1 MGFWGLVVKSGKS
14 EVVEHD
20 GSFLHI
26 AKVCLGDI
34 KKDAGSEPV
43 ILTAKVGDQKFVIGR
58 LSQKIPQLSV
68 DLVFEKS
75 FELAHNC
82 KNGSVHFTGY
92 IVENSNSESESD
104 SDSED
109 KNVPISIDN
118 GVASENLQSGED
130 ENVAKSNK
138 VLNSGQRGSSGPCG
152 DEENDS
158 SSDDDYN
165 IEDEEQVNDDEKS
178 SEDEDG
184 SDDEDGSEDEESDDS
199 EEDEGEEKKVDMGK
213 KRPAETATPATF
225 KKAKLVTPEKTDS
238 KSGGSKVRSHV
249 ATPHPA
255 KQAKTT
261 AAISGKA
268 FSCTTCNRSFGSDIA
283 LQSHSK
289 AKHAPAK

>member
-1 MGFWGLVVKSGKS
+1 MDLVNKNMSLVVKSGKS

-75 FELAHNC
+75 FELAHN
-82 KNGSVHFTGY
+82 Y
-92 IVENSNSESESD
+92 SNSESE

-118 GVASENLQSGED
+118 GVVSGNLQSEED

-138 VLNSGQRGSSGPCG
+138 VLNSGQRGSVGPCG

-158 SSDDDYN
+158 SSDDDYD
-165 IEDEEQVNDDEKS
+165 IGDEEQVNDDEKS

-184 SDDEDGSEDEESDDS
+184 SDDEDGSEDEESGDS

-213 KRPAETATPATF
+213 KRPAEAATPATF